1 MKTIE
6 KITCIL
12 LTMIVILPWA
22 TFAQRGRIVTIEG
35 TSQVP
40 YPNNKSKDQVDA
52 EAENKAIINAME
64 MEFGTAVIEGNSL
77 YLQNLNMGKTVKTI
91 SNFTSFGNTIVGGE
105 VLEIVKKNCEEVTGK
120 MLIGGREEKVKE
132 YKCTVRIR
140 ARELSELKPEFEAF
154 PMACLNVKCQTTS
167 FNYRDTLYLYFKS
180 PSSGFLSVFIDDGKL
195 CQRLLPYRRLTEYEN
210 GAPIIADMGY
220 YLFSKNKN
228 YTYFGDA
235 ELTDTYLMS
244 ADNPQD
250 QSRIY
255 VVFSTTLIQKPGLK
269 EGLGIEK
276 LSQEDKEKGAK
287 VPKALSSEE
296 FLRWQIK
303 NRTINK
309 NISISTIDVTTT
321 K

>member
-1 MKTIE
+1 MKTTE

-12 LTMIVILPWA
+12 LMLIIILPWA
-22 TFAQRGRIVTIEG
+22 SFAQRDRIVTIEG
-35 TSQVP
+35 TAQVP
-40 YPNNKSKDQVDA
+40 HPKSISLEKA
-52 EAENKAIINAME
+52 EAEAVNKAIINAME

-77 YLQNLNMGKTVKTI
+77 YLKNLNTGKTVKTI
-91 SNFTSFGNTIVGGE
+91 SVFTSIGNTIVGGE

-120 MLIGGREEKVKE
+120 MIIGGREEKVTE

-154 PMACLNVKCQTTS
+154 PMACLNVKCQTTD
-167 FNYRDTLYLYFKS
+167 FNNRDTLYLYFKS

-195 CQRLLPYRRLTEYEN
+195 CQRLLPYRRMTENEN
-210 GAPIIADMGY
+210 GVPIIADKNY
-220 YLFSKNKN
+220 YLFSKDKN

-276 LSQEDKEKGAK
+276 LSQEDKENGAK
-287 VPKALSSEE
+287 LPKALSSEE